1 MFNIIKSFLK
11 HFLPPPVTT
20 FIREINH
27 LRTLIRDW
35 GIKLL
40 NTIND
45 QTDKTRGLLK
55 QQFQQIEQL
64 TNRQIEQ
71 LDKTETS
78 VLDRI
83 EQLKQDVLNQNAENE
98 KIMKERFVDIVIT
111 QTIQQ
116 ELIKS
121 QQKAIDSIQKQ
132 FADLVE
138 MLEQQEQN
146 FEIKQEETT
155 EELLKDLADIVE
167 RQKQNT
173 ELSYKSIRE
182 VRQNYTSIKEV
193 LWSQIFNNSISR
205 SSWLKNSDFAPG
217 RWAVGYPLLYVL
229 FSTINKTKPQSILEL
244 GLGQSTYLISQ
255 YVADNPE
262 VSHLVIEQSQDW
274 IEFFSKDKSLA
285 TNTTICQLDYSECE
299 FKDGDIVRIYKD
311 FPSAA
316 GKKQYDLIL
325 IDAPT
330 HNGTSQFNR
339 IDILSV
345 LPECLAES
353 FVIILDDCNR
363 VAESNTAKEISM
375 KLVEH
380 RIPFTEGEYVGEK
393 TFHIWCS
400 ETLSYLCTL

>member
-11 HFLPPPVTT
+11 HVLPPPVNT

-35 GIKLL
+35 GVKLL
-40 NTIND
+40 KAINDLRDWGVKLLKAIND
-45 QTDKTRGLLK
+45 QTD
-55 QQFQQIEQL
+55 
-64 TNRQIEQ
+64 RQAEQ
-71 LDKTETS
+71 LDNMETN
-78 VLDRI
+78 LLKKI
-83 EQLKQDVLNQNAENE
+83 ELLEQDALK
-98 KIMKERFVDIVIT
+98 ITKERYIEITIV
-111 QTIQQ
+111 QAMQQ
-116 ELIKS
+116 ELIIS
-121 QQKAIDSIQKQ
+121 QQKTIDSIQKLLN
-132 FADLVE
+132 DLTIITT
-138 MLEQQEQN
+138 EQQEM
-146 FEIKQEETT
+146 
-155 EELLKDLADIVE
+155 
-167 RQKQNT
+167 NT
-173 ELSYKSIRE
+173 DLSYKAIRE
-182 VRQNYTSIKEV
+182 IRQSYATIKEV
-193 LWSQIFNNSISR
+193 LWAQIFNNSISG
-205 SSWLKNSDFAPG
+205 SSWLRNSDFAPG

-229 FSTINKTKPQSILEL
+229 FSTINKVKPQSILEL

-380 RIPFTEGEYVGEK
+380 RIPFAEGEYVGEK

-400 ETLSYLCTL
+400 EALSYLCTL